1 VKGRIDRS
9 RSDAGADAGHVV
21 PHLGEWLRHHPRP
34 AALVAR
40 RRRLRFAYSD
50 GAACAELRRG

>member
-1 VKGRIDRS
+1 MM
-9 RSDAGADAGHVV
+9 
-21 PHLGEWLRHHPRP
+21 PHLGGWFRHDPRP

-50 GAACAELRRG
+50 GAARAHRASPRLGR